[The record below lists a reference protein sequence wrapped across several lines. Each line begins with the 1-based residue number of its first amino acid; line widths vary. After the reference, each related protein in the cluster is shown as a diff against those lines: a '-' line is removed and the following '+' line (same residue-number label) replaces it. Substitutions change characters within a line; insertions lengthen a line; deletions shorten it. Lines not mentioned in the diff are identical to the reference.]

1 MFQTKAENK
10 KIEDRKTA
18 NLWTK
23 YDTLFYIKKSNSN
36 TKNMKIDELFA
47 KLI

>member
-1 MFQTKAENK
+1 MCPKKAENK

-23 YDTLFYIKKSNSN
+23 YDTFFYRKKSNSN
-36 TKNMKIDELFA
+36 TKNMKIDELFT